1 MAILVENPAN
11 AIIEHPEELRTEA
24 PNRDEMLC
32 RDFFDDVWARGNDD
46 RITDYLDDHFHW
58 NAPPGYDDDRA
69 GYARMVRDMHT
80 AFPDLYADVEEV
92 IAADG
97 KVAAHWM
104 MQGHHQGSWMGIKP
118 TGNLVRMEGIALD
131 HVHKGRITR
140 EYSLGSDMQMFA
152 QLGVTDISPFTAQ
165 GPARRDAPEAARR
178 DAPEAAQP
186 EAPGASFWQRLRG
199 KQ

>member
-11 AIIEHPEELRTEA
+11 ALIEHPEDLRTEA

-46 RITDYLDDHFHW
+46 RIADYLDDHFHW
-58 NAPPGYDDDRA
+58 NPPPGYEDDRA
-69 GYARMVRDMHT
+69 GYARMVRDLHT

-92 IAADG
+92 VAADG

-104 MQGHHQGSWMGIKP
+104 MQGHHEAPWMGIEP
-118 TGNLVRMEGIALD
+118 THNLVRMEGIAID
-131 HVHKGRITR
+131 HVHNGRIAR
-140 EYSLGSDMQMFA
+140 EYSLSSDMQMFS
-152 QLGVTDISPFTAQ
+152 QLGITDISPFTA
-165 GPARRDAPEAARR
+165 PDTARSDSPRAARG
-178 DAPEAAQP
+178 DT
-186 EAPGASFWQRLRG
+186 PGASFWQRLRG